1 MQKSPAPWRCLIR
14 PKTGCTDGRRTVLEV
29 GTFVGLSTTLSLA
42 GGGRTR
48 VVSIDPDLPIDD
60 VVVEDG
66 MIAIAEGAS
75 SARLRGRAV
84 PGDPHLASSSIR
96 GSTRS
101 TAPAVTA
108 SG

>member
-1 MQKSPAPWRCLIR
+1 MQNSPAPRRCLIR

-29 GTFVGLSTTLSLA
+29 GTFVGLSTTLPFA

-48 VVSIDPDLPIDD
+48 VVSIDPDPPIDD

-66 MIAIAEGAS
+66 VIATAAGES

-84 PGDPHLASSSIR
+84 PGDRHLPQA
-96 GSTRS
+96 
-101 TAPAVTA
+101 A
-108 SG
+108 SGARRDRPRPL